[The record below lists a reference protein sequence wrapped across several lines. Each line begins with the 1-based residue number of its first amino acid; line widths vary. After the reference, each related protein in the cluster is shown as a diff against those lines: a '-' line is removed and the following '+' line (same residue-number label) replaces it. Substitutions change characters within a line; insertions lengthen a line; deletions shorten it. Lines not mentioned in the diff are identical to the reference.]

1 MDINSIKGTG
11 LTSQSSREKLIHE
24 LKGLGIKNPEVLNL
38 ISNMPRHLFLDTA
51 LANRA
56 YENVSLPIGFKQT
69 ISQPYMVAKMTELLH
84 ETNSMNHVLEIGT
97 GSGYQAAVLSHI
109 CRRVFTV
116 ERFETLLRSAQL
128 KFKSCNIH
136 NIVTKHG
143 DGYLGW
149 PEQAPFDRIIV
160 TAASK
165 SIPEELTSQLR
176 EGGLMIIPLEDE
188 GKKQKIFS
196 IKKTKNNYDKYPL
209 VSVKFVPLIQGKT

>member
-1 MDINSIKGTG
+1 MKFEARKIRLIMQLRKKGITNTNV
-11 LTSQSSREKLIHE
+11 LSAIEKVPRENFILE
-24 LKGLGIKNPEVLNL
+24 T
-38 ISNMPRHLFLDTA
+38 FLDK
-51 LANRA
+51 A
-56 YENVSLPIGFKQT
+56 YEDSALPIEEGQT
-69 ISQPYMVAKMTELLH
+69 ISQPFIVALMTQALCLDRK
-84 ETNSMNHVLEIGT
+84 SKILEIGT

-109 CRRVFTV
+109 CRRVFTI
-116 ERFETLLRSAQL
+116 ERFESLLRSAQL

-176 EGGLMIIPLEDE
+176 DNGLMVIPLEDQE
-188 GKKQKIFS
+188 KKQKIF
-196 IKKTKNNYDKYPL
+196 IVRKTKNNYFKEPL
-209 VSVKFVPLIQGKT
+209 VPVKFVPLVEGKV

>member
-1 MDINSIKGTG
+1 MQLRKQGITNTNVLSAIEKVP
-11 LTSQSSREKLIHE
+11 RE
-24 LKGLGIKNPEVLNL
+24 NFV
-38 ISNMPRHLFLDTA
+38 SDTFIDK
-51 LANRA
+51 A
-56 YENVSLPIGFKQT
+56 YEDSALPIEEGQT
-69 ISQPYMVAKMTELLH
+69 ISQPFIVALMTQALCLDRK
-84 ETNSMNHVLEIGT
+84 SKILEIGT

-196 IKKTKNNYDKYPL
+196 IKKTKNNYDKHPL

>member
-1 MDINSIKGTG
+1 MQLRKQGITNTNVLSAIEKVP
-11 LTSQSSREKLIHE
+11 RE
-24 LKGLGIKNPEVLNL
+24 NFV
-38 ISNMPRHLFLDTA
+38 SDTFIDK
-51 LANRA
+51 A
-56 YENVSLPIGFKQT
+56 YEDSALPIEEGQT
-69 ISQPYMVAKMTELLH
+69 ISQPFIVALMTQALCLDRK
-84 ETNSMNHVLEIGT
+84 SKILEIGT

>member
-1 MDINSIKGTG
+1 MKIEARKIRLIMQLRKQGITNTNVLSAIEKVP
-11 LTSQSSREKLIHE
+11 RE
-24 LKGLGIKNPEVLNL
+24 NFV
-38 ISNMPRHLFLDTA
+38 SDTFIDK
-51 LANRA
+51 A
-56 YENVSLPIGFKQT
+56 YEDSALPIEEGQT
-69 ISQPYMVAKMTELLH
+69 ISQPFIVALMTQALCLDRK
-84 ETNSMNHVLEIGT
+84 SKILEIGT

>member
-1 MDINSIKGTG
+1 MKIEARKIRLIMQLRKQGITNTNVLSAIEKVP
-11 LTSQSSREKLIHE
+11 RE
-24 LKGLGIKNPEVLNL
+24 NFV
-38 ISNMPRHLFLDTA
+38 SDTFIDK
-51 LANRA
+51 A
-56 YENVSLPIGFKQT
+56 YEDSALPIEEGQT
-69 ISQPYMVAKMTELLH
+69 ISQPFIVALMTQALCLDRK
-84 ETNSMNHVLEIGT
+84 SKILEIGT

-196 IKKTKNNYDKYPL
+196 IKKTKNNYDKHPL